1 MKHLRITLL
10 ISSFA
15 IAISGGLFSVSE
27 THAAELL
34 PSFINTAVAKEE
46 TQETLTLEQRTAI
59 LKEIVS
65 ASQNEVKN
73 LTEKLTAL
81 ELGDDWNIARE
92 LFLTRLATSSEH
104 YTSLEKQ
111 LGQETISLEEV
122 KTIAKDLKDWRETVY
137 TPELKVVG
145 NMILIFQ
152 TDDVRRIVQARNEK
166 IASDIKKLDRQKL
179 VNTDTLKKYLAQ
191 ADKSIKNATALNAK
205 AKELYFTETVEPLQP
220 KTLQELGQESLIE
233 NTPASEA
240 SQPEE
245 AKDVS
250 SSAKATAD
258 KQDEIRELAKE
269 SLKELKNAYELFFKM
284 NDRIRK

>member
-1 MKHLRITLL
+1 MKHPRIILL

-15 IAISGGLFSVSE
+15 IAISGGLFSVSK

-34 PSFINTAVAKEE
+34 PSLINTAVAKEE
-46 TQETLTLEQRTAI
+46 TLDTLTLEQRTAI

-65 ASQNEVKN
+65 ASQDEVKN
-73 LTEKLTAL
+73 LAEKLATL
-81 ELGDDWNIARE
+81 ELNDDWSLARE
-92 LFLTRLATSSEH
+92 LFMTKLATSSEY

-111 LGQETISLEEV
+111 LEQKTITLEEV
-122 KTIAKDLKDWRETVY
+122 KVIAKDLKDWRETVY
-137 TPELKVVG
+137 TPELMIAG

-166 IASDIKKLDRQKL
+166 IASDVKKLDRQKL

-191 ADKSIKNATALNAK
+191 ADRSIKNATVLNARAK
-205 AKELYFTETVEPLQP
+205 AIYFKEIIEPLQP
-220 KTLQELGQESLIE
+220 KALKDSEQEPPVE
-233 NTPASEA
+233 NTPTPDTI
-240 SQPEE
+240 QPEE
-245 AKDVS
+245 AKIVPS
-250 SSAKATAD
+250 VAKAMAD

-269 SLKELKNAYELFFKM
+269 SLKELKTAYELFFKM